1 MADAESKRQG
11 GSESEPALCH
21 CSLTWQEIS
30 SGKNNCDRWRAATRV
45 LLVGHAAGRAF
56 RALGLRAFL
65 QGTAFAGCLEGSHGG
80 SLLSG
85 TWAWRMQRMLSFCER
100 SQNMG
105 PNVHGHFWWQDA
117 EHRKILI
124 FSCSFV
130 PAYASSVH
138 TCWHRGNNGKTAP
151 SSHVADGTDSTSL
164 SQ

>member
-1 MADAESKRQG
+1 ML
-11 GSESEPALCH
+11 P
-21 CSLTWQEIS
+21 
-30 SGKNNCDRWRAATRV
+30 
-45 LLVGHAAGRAF
+45 VGHTAGRVF

-80 SLLSG
+80 SHLSG
-85 TWAWRMQRMLSFCER
+85 AWAWGMQCMLSFCER

-117 EHRKILI
+117 EHRKVLI
-124 FSCSFV
+124 FSGSFV
-130 PAYASSVH
+130 PAFASSVH
-138 TCWHRGNNGKTAP
+138 ACWYRGSNWKTAQ